1 MYNTIYIARV
11 QVQNVHMYI
20 IASHIIVHIH
30 VQYNVHCMSTG
41 RKCVHAS
48 YVHQS
53 TCTYM
58 YTKKFACIYA
68 SNVHA
73 YMYNTYTCTLYC
85 MHVPYMYM
93 YTIIRVIT
101 SLKLSF

>member
-11 QVQNVHMYI
+11 QVENAYMLHTYIKVH
-20 IASHIIVHIH
+20 VH
-30 VQYNVHCMSTG
+30 
-41 RKCVHAS
+41 
-48 YVHQS
+48 
-53 TCTYM
+53 TCTRRNLHAYM
-58 YTKKFACIYA
+58 HQMCT
-68 SNVHA
+68 STVHA